1 MVNPLST
8 DARVVDQVSF
18 IFLYLFSQFSIL
30 MCEWAQ
36 VLYCNRP
43 EHYLANK
50 TIMMGLFGTG
60 YR

>member
-1 MVNPLST
+1 MKIVFS
-8 DARVVDQVSF
+8 SF
-18 IFLYLFSQFSIL
+18 KKLMLDSI
-30 MCEWAQ
+30 Q